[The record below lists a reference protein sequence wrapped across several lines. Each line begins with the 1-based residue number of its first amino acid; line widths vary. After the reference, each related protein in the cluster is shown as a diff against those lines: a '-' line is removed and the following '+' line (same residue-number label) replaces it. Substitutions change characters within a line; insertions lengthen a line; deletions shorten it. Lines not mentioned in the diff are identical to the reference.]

1 MHCFAFVLHMYK
13 EGNLQMLVYIFQSV
27 AFLYYLHCFLFLCRH
42 CFTVFLMS
50 FDRGSLLSLQRK
62 MAILSIFHP
71 QIMYILFLKRTTE
84 AEVKTQQ
91 EMTIF
96 HLFPPHIVM
105 HSLILFI
112 TCKVFVFVL
121 LTFFSVSPC
130 SFPTK
135 QLQPE
140 KRMQHN
146 QALWWLCS
154 RMLVSLLVKVKL
166 TPSLPL

>member
-1 MHCFAFVLHMYK
+1 
-13 EGNLQMLVYIFQSV
+13 
-27 AFLYYLHCFLFLCRH
+27 
-42 CFTVFLMS
+42 
-50 FDRGSLLSLQRK
+50 
-62 MAILSIFHP
+62 
-71 QIMYILFLKRTTE
+71 
-84 AEVKTQQ
+84 
-91 EMTIF
+91 MTIF
-96 HLFPPHIVM
+96 HLFLPHIVM

-166 TPSLPL
+166 TPQPSSLIYLLTHPCGRWPDNLVHEKSFPSTPDLHIFTEPNEGDENG

>member
-1 MHCFAFVLHMYK
+1 
-13 EGNLQMLVYIFQSV
+13 
-27 AFLYYLHCFLFLCRH
+27 
-42 CFTVFLMS
+42 
-50 FDRGSLLSLQRK
+50 
-62 MAILSIFHP
+62 
-71 QIMYILFLKRTTE
+71 
-84 AEVKTQQ
+84 
-91 EMTIF
+91 MTIF
-96 HLFPPHIVM
+96 HLFLPHIVM

-166 TPSLPL
+166 TPQPSSLIYLLTHPCGRWPDNLVHEKSFPSTPDLHIFTEPNEGDENGQAATRNSYVDNFSVLPIDI